1 MTSEQG
7 EGRTIYP
14 ITAPMGSF
22 IWWSQGSKH
31 SKEKVPI
38 YKCFLNFCLCG
49 TCLSFI
55 GQRSSQGQS
64 QGRVALAKD
73 VERERGII
81 CDHFCGLPH
90 VMMEIDENWLTLA
103 CGELYPGRGRVQI
116 RLSRKRTSRIMK
128 FILWAM
134 TYGSVNMNKS
144 CNFLIKTENQSPP
157 FPLSHRPYEIRCEN
171 TLEEIF
177 SIGLLK

>member
-1 MTSEQG
+1 MYEWR

-22 IWWSQGSKH
+22 TQWSQGSKH
-31 SKEKVPI
+31 SKENVPI

-55 GQRSSQGQS
+55 GQRQSQGQS
-64 QGRVALAKD
+64 QFRVALAKD
-73 VERERGII
+73 MDRERGII
-81 CDHFCGLPH
+81 CDNFCGLPH

-103 CGELYPGRGRVQI
+103 PGELHPGRGRVQI
-116 RLSRKRTSRIMK
+116 CLSRKRTSTIMK

-134 TYGSVNMNKS
+134 TYCSVNMNKS
-144 CNFLIKTENQSPP
+144 CNFLIKTENQSSS

-171 TLEEIF
+171 TLEEMF
-177 SIGLLK
+177 SISLLK